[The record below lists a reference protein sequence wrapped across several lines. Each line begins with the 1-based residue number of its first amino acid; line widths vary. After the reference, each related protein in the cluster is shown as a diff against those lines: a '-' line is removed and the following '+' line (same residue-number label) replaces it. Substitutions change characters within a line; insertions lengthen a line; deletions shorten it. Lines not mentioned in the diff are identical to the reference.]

1 MELNQQINKNHE
13 ENNKN
18 NEIKDVDED
27 VDVEEMIFN
36 SRQRAVERIRKKKQ
50 EMREKEIKQKE
61 YEKQKDLAPRLQW
74 RLNLKER
81 RRKFI
86 EEQVD
91 RHMFVNAINLLPSNA
106 NLSSAFIVD
115 QQHELIPEDHFN
127 NDTSLDNQHD
137 NNTNNTIENMA
148 NYTNNMNG
156 HSKNNSLN
164 NSRDHLSSL
173 DKKGEGMNIT
183 DISMEDSALEL
194 LNDDNNNDLLHN
206 LSKDTDLL
214 SNNNK
219 NISLDSHNSNHD
231 NISKISTDKRLS
243 PPRNRKNKLHGGT
256 ATTFR
261 TQSGL
266 GMLAHFI
273 NVGGEKTRIGEGLI
287 DSLILVGP
295 NIQHINSLMDYASFK
310 TEDEIESDKIIRN
323 MQPNLLYMTSDNQ
336 LEVEV
341 DVLPSFCFPGGIRTD
356 VIIQHVQPPHNNDN
370 KKRHTSPSND
380 LIRNNDDV
388 YNETKF
394 FVFLLSNHTSSQ
406 YCVCMIVPK
415 LFKIGNSDLYV
426 RTFYCMCAITEFP
439 FFTYLYH
446 IMGTFLCMG
455 GLSFDEPIE
464 SQDDGFPVQSSLR
477 CVNDLALKLRN
488 YTVPR
493 MGLHLEL
500 TITVG
505 SKHYEAACF
514 RSNFNDTDI
523 ESNRQILMWALP
535 VLLSYIPL
543 DQIISTI
550 GYTVTEMRLV
560 VCSSDPNILSAC
572 LLAIVN
578 LLKPMRWVGPVIV
591 TLPSQLMGYLD
602 SPVPVVLGLQKLP
615 EGFKVTPGMIII
627 NPEERIVHLHHSDL
641 VASHTLTLPQSSKL
655 VKRLKPFVDGIL
667 DLTTKWKKRSQ
678 SQASSFIWSGETYK
692 KNIVGPAPLMSLDL
706 RPDVEEGKQYISFIN
721 AFADEVADHLEAI
734 VSTAIERVNEVD
746 PHGIDLDTT
755 NKKIFSRK
763 DIGDSGMNF
772 IETLRETQMFS
783 QYCFMQLQKNN
794 ENELLT
800 TSTLDGDYDELNHGS
815 SGSRKRMDYDPLIL
829 LFTILLTGTQPL
841 RPEEL
846 GEANKWEVKSP
857 SATST
862 PNRNRLNSTT
872 RRRDATT
879 ITLDHCEKNSSKL
892 FVDENIDWC
901 NGRCNGRV
909 DTPQCTGICLQIW
922 EERIMMVRNQIQV
935 KDMIS
940 KGNLLITGNRE
951 VLQDVP
957 GAKVIKRHKYETND
971 QYELRRSGMWC
982 ANNKAPRRTSA
993 LETVKKYYCKKFQ
1006 AKREI
1011 TAQRSLLVLKRFFA
1025 RTIPRYKADIKRSIK
1040 MSKKDRKGR
1049 ISKNIE
1055 ELPLH
1060 DTRYYDS
1067 INNYEQDSSRDAV
1080 GNSSR
1085 NTRKGVYNLFM
1096 HDWIVHSSWSVADND
1111 YHRESIYN
1119 KKQANN
1125 DEAYTFIRDLVHGSN
1140 TFRFESN
1147 VESTPIGGESG
1158 TDNNNNNNNNI
1169 NHDELNNSIIQQTS
1183 DLFPDNRVDETPQQG
1198 AKLFDGLELDVENE
1212 TDIEDRHEA
1221 SITAAMTMS
1230 PPSSRLMPPLNELGP
1245 AAADHLTPQQQSILL
1260 ELYDNLSKGILVKK
1274 HGLSGKPRQRKLF
1287 VDSKLSRLLWRPIGI
1302 NPESSDRNEDFFGRV
1317 SLGFTKGDADRE
1329 LYINDIREVTDDL
1342 STDVMQRSLAKHYIE
1357 EAYNARGVIA
1367 PGVISIVL
1375 ADRTVDFE
1383 VGMDNWE
1390 LIYHALKILVN
1401 FYQNVLPNYNS
1412 RYNSRGSL

>member
-1 MELNQQINKNHE
+1 MESNQQVIKSHE
-13 ENNKN
+13 ENNN
-18 NEIKDVDED
+18 NEDKEIDGDID
-27 VDVEEMIFN
+27 IEEVIFN
-36 SRQRAVERIRKKKQ
+36 SRQRALERIRKKKQ
-50 EMREKEIKQKE
+50 ELREKEVKHRE

-86 EEQVD
+86 EEQVN
-91 RHMFVNAINLLPSNA
+91 RNMFESAINLLPSNA
-106 NLSSAFIVD
+106 NLSSEFIVD
-115 QQHELIPEDHFN
+115 QQNELIPEDHFN
-127 NDTSLDNQHD
+127 NDTSLDDQFDITD
-137 NNTNNTIENMA
+137 NTLKNIGIYSNNIHVTD
-148 NYTNNMNG
+148 
-156 HSKNNSLN
+156 KNNSHN
-164 NSRDHLSSL
+164 NSRDHLSSS
-173 DKKGEGMNIT
+173 DKKEGTNIN
-183 DISMEDSALEL
+183 DISMIDSTSKLLKDDDDL
-194 LNDDNNNDLLHN
+194 LNHSNKE
-206 LSKDTDLL
+206 SKIFL
-214 SNNNK
+214 N
-219 NISLDSHNSNHD
+219 NSNSQNGTLQSNEKHIV
-231 NISKISTDKRLS
+231 NSNVSTEKKLS
-243 PPRNRKNKLHGGT
+243 PSKKKKNKLNTGGAT
-256 ATTFR
+256 AFR
-261 TQSGL
+261 THSGL

-295 NIQHINSLMDYASFK
+295 NIHHINSLMDYASFK
-310 TEDEIESDKIIRN
+310 TEDEVESDKIIRN
-323 MQPNLLYMTSDNQ
+323 MQPNLLYMTSDSQ

-356 VIIQHVQPPHNNDN
+356 VIIQTSNNNNHNNSNENESHTLPSHEVIRKSDN
-370 KKRHTSPSND
+370 TFDEN
-380 LIRNNDDV
+380 
-388 YNETKF
+388 KF

-415 LFKIGNSDLYV
+415 LFRIGNSDLHV
-426 RTFYCMCAITEFP
+426 RTFYCVCAITEFP

-446 IMGTFLCMG
+446 LMGTFHCMG
-455 GLSFDEPIE
+455 GLSFDGPIE
-464 SQDDGFPVQSSLR
+464 SQDDSFPVQSSLR

-488 YTVPR
+488 YSVPR

-500 TITVG
+500 TISVG
-505 SKHYEAACF
+505 SKHYEAPFF

-655 VKRLKPFVDGIL
+655 VKRLKPYVDGIL
-667 DLTTKWKKRSQ
+667 ELTTKWKKRSQ

-692 KNIVGPAPLMSLDL
+692 KNIVGSAPLMSLDL

-721 AFADEVADHLEAI
+721 AFADEIADHLEAI

-746 PHGIDLDTT
+746 PDGINLDTS
-755 NKKIFSRK
+755 NKKTFSRK

-783 QYCFMQLQKNN
+783 QYCFMELQKLKNHEN
-794 ENELLT
+794 DNELLA
-800 TSTLDGDYDELNHGS
+800 TSTTLDSEFDEINHGS
-815 SGSRKRMDYDPLIL
+815 SGGRRRMDYDPLIL

-841 RPEEL
+841 RSEQLEQ
-846 GEANKWEVKSP
+846 GNKWDIKPP
-857 SATST
+857 SSSTTST

-872 RRRDATT
+872 RRRGAKT
-879 ITLDHCEKNSSKL
+879 IRVDHLDRSGSQL
-892 FVDENIDWC
+892 FLDETIDWC

-922 EERIMMVRNQIQV
+922 EERMMMVRNQIQV

-940 KGNLLITGNRE
+940 KGNLLMTGNRE
-951 VLQDVP
+951 VLQEVP
-957 GAKVIKRHKYETND
+957 GAKVIKRHKYETDD
-971 QYELRRSGMWC
+971 QYELRRSGTWC
-982 ANNKAPRRTSA
+982 INNRPPRRTSA
-993 LETVKKYYCKKFQ
+993 LEAVKKYYCKTFQ

-1011 TAQRSLLVLKRFFA
+1011 AAQRSLLVLKNFFA
-1025 RTIPRYKADIKRSIK
+1025 RTIPRYKASTKRSL
-1040 MSKKDRKGR
+1040 KGR
-1049 ISKNIE
+1049 FLKNIE
-1055 ELPLH
+1055 ELHLP

-1067 INNYEQDSSRDAV
+1067 LHHYDQDSSRDAV

-1125 DEAYTFIRDLVHGSN
+1125 DKAYAFIRDLVHGSSS
-1140 TFRFESN
+1140 FRFESN
-1147 VESTPIGGESG
+1147 DESIPMGEI
-1158 TDNNNNNNNNI
+1158 DIDNHNNN
-1169 NHDELNNSIIQQTS
+1169 DELNDSIIQQTTNLLL
-1183 DLFPDNRVDETPQQG
+1183 DGNKRVDETPQQG
-1198 AKLFDGLELDVENE
+1198 TNLFDGLELNEENFRDE
-1212 TDIEDRHEA
+1212 EDRDDDA
-1221 SITAAMTMS
+1221 IIVDMTLS

-1245 AAADHLTPQQQSILL
+1245 AATDHLTPQQQSILL
-1260 ELYDNLSKGILVKK
+1260 ELYDNLSQGILVKK
-1274 HGLSGKPRQRKLF
+1274 HGLSGKPRQRKLY

-1302 NPESSDRNEDFFGRV
+1302 NPDSGDRHEDFGFRV

-1329 LYINDIREVTDDL
+1329 LYINEIREVTDDL
-1342 STDVMQRSLAKHYIE
+1342 STDVMQRSLAKHYIVE
-1357 EAYNARGVIA
+1357 SYNARGVIA